1 MRVTSPLPGESNALG
16 WQHPERIM
24 WWKRKAV
31 EIPPPPVVEPP
42 RPGMPRGTAIL
53 LGLAGA
59 TVAAFGLYSIRSIVA
74 PVVLSLVLTICAHP
88 LRTGLEKRG
97 VPRGVATGTVALAVF
112 LTLAA
117 FVTALV
123 VALAQFATL
132 LPQFAPQI
140 ADIGRSIGARLADI
154 GIGAAQ
160 VQQIVAGFDPT
171 RILDFAYGLF
181 GNVASLTVALVVV
194 LTTLILMAAD
204 ASYLGAIFAE
214 LRPARARMVTSLEI
228 LAAGIRRYMIATAA
242 LGIAQGA
249 LNAIALVILQ
259 VPGAF
264 LWGLLAFLGSFIP
277 NIGYFIAIIPPV
289 VFGFLVGGWQTAI
302 PVIIVYALINGVV
315 QTLVQPRIVGNA
327 VALSQTIT
335 FVSVLVWATI
345 VGPVGAILA
354 IPLTLIVRALLIDSD
369 PSAGW
374 WRPVIGDLSRTKSVM
389 KAEDEARKSARRS
402 RKH

>member
-1 MRVTSPLPGESNALG
+1 
-16 WQHPERIM
+16 M

-31 EIPPPPVVEPP
+31 EVPPAPVVEPP
-42 RPGMPRGTAIL
+42 RPGMPRGTTIL

-59 TVAAFGLYSIRSIVA
+59 TVVAFGLASIRSIVA

-88 LRTGLEKRG
+88 LRTGMEKRG
-97 VPRGVATGTVALAVF
+97 VPRGVATLTVALTVF

-123 VALAQFATL
+123 VAFAQFATL

-140 ADIGRSIGARLADI
+140 AEIGRTIAGWLDEI
-154 GIGAAQ
+154 GIGATQ
-160 VQQIVAGFDPT
+160 VQQIIAGFDPS
-171 RILDFAYGLF
+171 RIIDFVYGLF
-181 GNVASLTVALVVV
+181 GNVASLTASLVVV
-194 LTTLILMAAD
+194 LTTLILLAAD
-204 ASYLGAIFAE
+204 SSYLGAILGE
-214 LRPARARMVTSLEI
+214 LRPTRARMVTSLEI
-228 LAAGIRRYMIATAA
+228 LASGIRRYMIATAA

-315 QTLVQPRIVGNA
+315 QTLIQPRIVGNA

-345 VGPVGAILA
+345 VGPIGAILA
-354 IPLTLIVRALLIDSD
+354 IPLTLMVRALLIDSD

-389 KAEDEARKSARRS
+389 KAEDAARKSK
-402 RKH
+402 RKAKKN

>member
-1 MRVTSPLPGESNALG
+1 MNRTPAGGSILIC
-16 WQHPERIM
+16 IM
-24 WWKRKAV
+24 WWKRTAP
-31 EIPPPPVVEPP
+31 ELPPVPVEPP
-42 RPGMPRGTAIL
+42 RAGMPRGTAIL

-59 TVAAFGLYSIRSIVA
+59 VVVAYGLSSLRSIVA

-97 VPRGVATGTVALAVF
+97 VPRGIATGTVALAVF

-132 LPQFAPQI
+132 LPQFAPEI
-140 ADIGRSIGARLADI
+140 AQIGRTIGAGLADL
-154 GIGAAQ
+154 GISTSQ
-160 VQQIVAGFDPT
+160 VQEIVGGFDPG
-171 RILDFAYGLF
+171 RILDLVYGVF
-181 GNVASLTVALVVV
+181 GNVANLTVALVVV

-204 ASYLGAIFAE
+204 SSYLGAILAD
-214 LRPARARMVTSLEI
+214 LRPGRARIVTSLEI

-249 LNAIALVILQ
+249 LNAIALVILG

-302 PVIIVYALINGVV
+302 PVIIVYALVNGVV
-315 QTLVQPRIVGNA
+315 QTLVQPRVVGNA

-335 FVSVLVWATI
+335 FLSVLFWATVI
-345 VGPVGAILA
+345 GPVGAILA
-354 IPLTLIVRALLIDSD
+354 VPLTLIVRALLIDSD
-369 PSAGW
+369 PQAGW
-374 WRPVIGDLSRTKSVM
+374 WRPVIGDLARTKSVM
-389 KAEDEARKSARRS
+389 KAEDAARKNRR
-402 RKH
+402 RGQK

>member
-1 MRVTSPLPGESNALG
+1 
-16 WQHPERIM
+16 M

-31 EIPPPPVVEPP
+31 ELPPPPVDAPP
-42 RPGMPRGTAIL
+42 RTAIPRGTAIL

-59 TVAAFGLYSIRSIVA
+59 TVVGFGLASIRSIVA

-97 VPRGVATGTVALAVF
+97 VPRGIATGTVALAVF

-117 FVTALV
+117 FVTALI
-123 VALAQFATL
+123 VAFAQFATL

-140 ADIGRSIGARLADI
+140 TEIGRSIGAWLAEI
-154 GIGAAQ
+154 GIGQAQ
-160 VQQIVAGFDPT
+160 VQQIIAGFDPS
-171 RILDFAYGLF
+171 RILDFVYGLF
-181 GNVASLTVALVVV
+181 GNVANVSVALVVV

-204 ASYLGAIFAE
+204 SSYLGAILAD
-214 LRPARARMVTSLEI
+214 LRPTRARMVTSLEI
-228 LAAGIRRYMIATAA
+228 LASGIRRYMIATAA

-249 LNAIALVILQ
+249 LNAVALVILQ

-264 LWGLLAFLGSFIP
+264 LWGLLSFLGSFIP

-302 PVIIVYALINGVV
+302 PVIVVYALINGVV

-354 IPLTLIVRALLIDSD
+354 IPLTLMVRALLVDSD
-369 PSAGW
+369 PGAGW
-374 WRPVIGDLSRTKSVM
+374 WRPVIGDLAHTKTVM
-389 KAEDEARKSARRS
+389 KAEDAARKNQRRT
-402 RKH
+402 RRR

>member
-1 MRVTSPLPGESNALG
+1 
-16 WQHPERIM
+16 M

-31 EIPPPPVVEPP
+31 ELPPAPVSEPP
-42 RPGMPRGTAIL
+42 RTGMPRSTAIL
-53 LGLAGA
+53 MGLAGA
-59 TVAAFGLYSIRSIVA
+59 TVVAFGLAAIQSIVA

-97 VPRGVATGTVALAVF
+97 VPRSVATGTVALAVF

-123 VALAQFATL
+123 VAFAQFATL

-140 ADIGRSIGARLADI
+140 SQIGRSIGASLAEI
-154 GIGAAQ
+154 GIGQAQ
-160 VQQIVAGFDPT
+160 VQQIIAGFDPT
-171 RILDFAYGLF
+171 RILDFVYGIF
-181 GNVASLTVALVVV
+181 GNVANVTVALVVV

-204 ASYLGAIFAE
+204 SSYLGAILAE
-214 LRPARARMVTSLEI
+214 LRPTRARMVTSLEI
-228 LAAGIRRYMIATAA
+228 LASGIRRYMIATAA
-242 LGIAQGA
+242 LGIAQGV

-315 QTLVQPRIVGNA
+315 QTLIQPRIVGNA

-354 IPLTLIVRALLIDSD
+354 IPLTLIVRALLVDSD
-369 PSAGW
+369 PGAGW
-374 WRPVIGDLSRTKSVM
+374 WRPVIGDLSHTKSVM
-389 KAEDEARKSARRS
+389 KAEDNARKNERRAKK
-402 RKH
+402 R

>member
-1 MRVTSPLPGESNALG
+1 
-16 WQHPERIM
+16 M

-31 EIPPPPVVEPP
+31 ELPPAPVERP
-42 RPGMPRGTAIL
+42 RAVMPRGTAIL

-59 TVAAFGLYSIRSIVA
+59 TVVAFGLASVRSIVA

-97 VPRGVATGTVALAVF
+97 VPRGIATLTVALAVF

-123 VALAQFATL
+123 VAFAQFATL

-140 ADIGRSIGARLADI
+140 AAIGRSIGTALADI
-154 GIGAAQ
+154 GIGTDQ
-160 VQQIVAGFDPT
+160 VQAIVGGFEPS
-171 RILDFAYGLF
+171 RILDFVYGVF
-181 GNVASLTVALVVV
+181 GNVANLTVALVVV

-204 ASYLGAIFAE
+204 SSYLAAIFAE
-214 LRPARARMVTSLEI
+214 LRPKRERMVVSLEI
-228 LAAGIRRYMIATAA
+228 LASGVRRYMIATAA

-277 NIGYFIAIIPPV
+277 NVGYFIAIIPPV

-302 PVIIVYALINGVV
+302 PVIIVYAVINGVV
-315 QTLVQPRIVGNA
+315 QTLIQPRIVGNA

-345 VGPVGAILA
+345 VGPIGAILA
-354 IPLTLIVRALLIDSD
+354 IPLTLMVRALLIDSD
-369 PSAGW
+369 PNAGW
-374 WRPVIGDLSRTKSVM
+374 WRPVIGDLAHTKSVM
-389 KAEDEARKSARRS
+389 KAEDVARKNERRE
-402 RKH
+402 KKK

>member
-1 MRVTSPLPGESNALG
+1 
-16 WQHPERIM
+16 M

-31 EIPPPPVVEPP
+31 ELPPAPVSEPS
-42 RPGMPRGTAIL
+42 RTGMPRSTAIL
-53 LGLAGA
+53 MGLAGA
-59 TVAAFGLYSIRSIVA
+59 TVVAFGLAAIQSIVA

-97 VPRGVATGTVALAVF
+97 VPRSVATGTVALAVF

-123 VALAQFATL
+123 VAFAQFATL

-140 ADIGRSIGARLADI
+140 SQIGRSIGASLAEI
-154 GIGAAQ
+154 GIGQAQ
-160 VQQIVAGFDPT
+160 VQQIIAGFDPT
-171 RILDFAYGLF
+171 RILDFVYGIF
-181 GNVASLTVALVVV
+181 GNVANVTVALVVV

-204 ASYLGAIFAE
+204 SSYLGAILAE
-214 LRPARARMVTSLEI
+214 LRPTRARMVTSLEI
-228 LAAGIRRYMIATAA
+228 LASGIRRYMIATAA
-242 LGIAQGA
+242 LGIAQGV

-315 QTLVQPRIVGNA
+315 QTLIQPRIVGNA

-354 IPLTLIVRALLIDSD
+354 IPLTLIVRALLVDSD
-369 PSAGW
+369 PGAGW
-374 WRPVIGDLSRTKSVM
+374 WRPVIGDLSHTKSVM
-389 KAEDEARKSARRS
+389 KAEDDARKNERRAKKS
-402 RKH
+402 

>member
-1 MRVTSPLPGESNALG
+1 
-16 WQHPERIM
+16 M

-31 EIPPPPVVEPP
+31 EVPPAPVIEPP
-42 RPGMPRGTAIL
+42 RPGMPRGTTIL

-59 TVAAFGLYSIRSIVA
+59 TVVAFGLASIRSIVA

-97 VPRGVATGTVALAVF
+97 VPRSIATGTVALAVF

-117 FVTALV
+117 FVAALV
-123 VALAQFATL
+123 VAFAQFATL

-140 ADIGRSIGARLADI
+140 AQIGRTIGDWLAEI

-160 VQQIVAGFDPT
+160 VQQIISGFDPS
-171 RILDFAYGLF
+171 RILDFVYGLF
-181 GNVASLTVALVVV
+181 GNVASVTGSLVVV
-194 LTTLILMAAD
+194 LTTLILLAAD
-204 ASYLGAIFAE
+204 SSYLGAILAD
-214 LRPARARMVTSLEI
+214 LRPKRARMVTSLEI
-228 LAAGIRRYMIATAA
+228 LASGIRRYMIATAA
-242 LGIAQGA
+242 LGIAQGV
-249 LNAIALVILQ
+249 LNAIALVILG

-302 PVIIVYALINGVV
+302 PVIVVYAVINGVV
-315 QTLVQPRIVGNA
+315 QTLIQPRIVGNA

-354 IPLTLIVRALLIDSD
+354 IPLTLMVRALLIDSD
-369 PSAGW
+369 PNAAW
-374 WRPVIGDLSRTKSVM
+374 WRPVIGDLTRTKTVM
-389 KAEDEARKSARRS
+389 KAEDAARKSERRA
-402 RKH
+402 KKA

>member
-1 MRVTSPLPGESNALG
+1 MNRAGRPGSILIC
-16 WQHPERIM
+16 IM
-24 WWKRKAV
+24 WFKRKAV
-31 EIPPPPVVEPP
+31 ELPPAPVAAPP
-42 RPGMPRGTAIL
+42 RPGMPRATAIL

-59 TVAAFGLYSIRSIVA
+59 TVTAVGLYSIRSIVA
-74 PVVLSLVLTICAHP
+74 PVLLSLVLTICAHP
-88 LRTGLEKRG
+88 LRTGLERRG
-97 VPRGVATGTVALAVF
+97 VPRGIATVTVALAVF

-117 FVTALV
+117 FVTALI
-123 VALAQFATL
+123 VAFAQFATL

-140 ADIGRSIGARLADI
+140 ADIGRSIGAWLADI
-154 GIGAAQ
+154 GIGATQ
-160 VQQIVAGFDPT
+160 VQQIIAGFDPT

-181 GNVASLTVALVVV
+181 GNVASLTVGLVVV

-204 ASYLGAIFAE
+204 SSYLAAIFAE

-228 LAAGIRRYMIATAA
+228 LAGGIRRYMIATAA
-242 LGIAQGA
+242 LGIAQGV
-249 LNAIALVILQ
+249 LNAIALVILG

-277 NIGYFIAIIPPV
+277 NVGYFIAIIPPV

-302 PVIIVYALINGVV
+302 PVIVVYAVINGVV

-345 VGPVGAILA
+345 VGPIGAILA

-369 PSAGW
+369 PNAGW
-374 WRPVIGDLSRTKSVM
+374 WRPVIGDLSHTKSVM
-389 KAEDEARKSARRS
+389 KAEDEARKSERRAR
-402 RKH
+402 KP

>member
-1 MRVTSPLPGESNALG
+1 
-16 WQHPERIM
+16 M

-31 EIPPPPVVEPP
+31 ELPPAPVEPL
-42 RPGMPRGTAIL
+42 RANALSAVMPRGTAIL

-59 TVAAFGLYSIRSIVA
+59 TVVAFGLASVRSIVA

-97 VPRGVATGTVALAVF
+97 VPRGIATLTVALAVF

-117 FVTALV
+117 FITALV
-123 VALAQFATL
+123 VAFAQFATL

-140 ADIGRSIGARLADI
+140 AAIGRAIGVALIDV
-154 GIGAAQ
+154 GIGPDQ
-160 VQQIVAGFDPT
+160 VQAIVGGFEPS
-171 RILDFAYGLF
+171 RILDFVYGVF
-181 GNVASLTVALVVV
+181 GNVANLTVALVVV

-204 ASYLGAIFAE
+204 SSYLGAIFAE
-214 LRPARARMVTSLEI
+214 LRPKRERMVVSLEI
-228 LAAGIRRYMIATAA
+228 LASGVRRYMIATAA

-264 LWGLLAFLGSFIP
+264 LWGLLSFLGSFIP
-277 NIGYFIAIIPPV
+277 NVGYFIAIIPPV

-302 PVIIVYALINGVV
+302 PVIIVYAVINGVV
-315 QTLVQPRIVGNA
+315 QTLVQPRLVGNA

-345 VGPVGAILA
+345 VGPIGAILA
-354 IPLTLIVRALLIDSD
+354 IPLTLMVRALLIDSD
-369 PSAGW
+369 PNAGW
-374 WRPVIGDLSRTKSVM
+374 WRPVIGDLTNTKLVM
-389 KAEDEARKSARRS
+389 KAEDVARKNERRE
-402 RKH
+402 KKK

>member
-1 MRVTSPLPGESNALG
+1 
-16 WQHPERIM
+16 M

-31 EIPPPPVVEPP
+31 EVPPAPVIEPP
-42 RPGMPRGTAIL
+42 RPVMPRGTTIL

-59 TVAAFGLYSIRSIVA
+59 TVVAFGLASIRSIVA

-88 LRTGLEKRG
+88 LRTGLERRG
-97 VPRGVATGTVALAVF
+97 VPRGIATGTVALAVF

-117 FVTALV
+117 FVAALV
-123 VALAQFATL
+123 VAFAQFATL

-140 ADIGRSIGARLADI
+140 AQIGRTIGDWLAEI

-160 VQQIVAGFDPT
+160 VQQIISGFDPS
-171 RILDFAYGLF
+171 RILDFVYGLF
-181 GNVASLTVALVVV
+181 GNVASLTGSLVVV
-194 LTTLILMAAD
+194 LTTLILLAAD
-204 ASYLGAIFAE
+204 SSYLGAILAD
-214 LRPARARMVTSLEI
+214 LRPKRARMVTSLEI
-228 LAAGIRRYMIATAA
+228 LASGIRRYMIATAA
-242 LGIAQGA
+242 LGIAQGV
-249 LNAIALVILQ
+249 LNAIALVILG

-302 PVIIVYALINGVV
+302 PVIVVYAVINGVV
-315 QTLVQPRIVGNA
+315 QTLIQPRIVGNA

-354 IPLTLIVRALLIDSD
+354 IPLTLMVRALLIDSD
-369 PSAGW
+369 PNAAW
-374 WRPVIGDLSRTKSVM
+374 WRPVIGDLTRTKTVM
-389 KAEDEARKSARRS
+389 KAEDAARKSERRA
-402 RKH
+402 KKA

>member
-1 MRVTSPLPGESNALG
+1 
-16 WQHPERIM
+16 M

-31 EIPPPPVVEPP
+31 EVPPAPVIEPP
-42 RPGMPRGTAIL
+42 RPGMPRGTTIL

-59 TVAAFGLYSIRSIVA
+59 TVVAFGLASIRSIVA

-97 VPRGVATGTVALAVF
+97 VPRSIATGTVALAVF

-117 FVTALV
+117 FVAALV
-123 VALAQFATL
+123 VAFAQFATL

-140 ADIGRSIGARLADI
+140 AQIGRTIGDWLAEI

-160 VQQIVAGFDPT
+160 VQQIISGFDPS
-171 RILDFAYGLF
+171 RILDFVYGLF
-181 GNVASLTVALVVV
+181 GNVASVTGSLVVV
-194 LTTLILMAAD
+194 LTTLILLAAD
-204 ASYLGAIFAE
+204 SSYLGAILAD
-214 LRPARARMVTSLEI
+214 LRPKRARMVTSLEI
-228 LAAGIRRYMIATAA
+228 LASGIRRYMIATAA
-242 LGIAQGA
+242 LGIAQGV
-249 LNAIALVILQ
+249 LNAIALVILG

-302 PVIIVYALINGVV
+302 PVIVVYAVINGVV
-315 QTLVQPRIVGNA
+315 QTLIQPRIVGNA

-354 IPLTLIVRALLIDSD
+354 IPLTLMVRALLIDSD
-369 PSAGW
+369 PNAAW
-374 WRPVIGDLSRTKSVM
+374 WRPVIGDLTRTKSVM
-389 KAEDEARKSARRS
+389 KAEDAARKSERRA
-402 RKH
+402 KKA

>member
-1 MRVTSPLPGESNALG
+1 
-16 WQHPERIM
+16 M

-31 EIPPPPVVEPP
+31 ELTPPLVDAPP
-42 RPGMPRGTAIL
+42 RTAIPRGTAIL

-59 TVAAFGLYSIRSIVA
+59 TVVGFGLASIRSIVA

-97 VPRGVATGTVALAVF
+97 VPRGIATGTVALAVF

-117 FVTALV
+117 FVTALI
-123 VALAQFATL
+123 VAFAQFATL

-140 ADIGRSIGARLADI
+140 TEIGRSIGAWLAEI
-154 GIGAAQ
+154 GIGQAQ
-160 VQQIVAGFDPT
+160 VQQIIAGFDPS
-171 RILDFAYGLF
+171 RILDFVYGLF
-181 GNVASLTVALVVV
+181 GNVANVTVALVVV

-204 ASYLGAIFAE
+204 SSYLGAILAD
-214 LRPARARMVTSLEI
+214 LRPTRARMVTSLEI
-228 LAAGIRRYMIATAA
+228 LASGIRRYMIATAA

-249 LNAIALVILQ
+249 LNAVALVILQ

-264 LWGLLAFLGSFIP
+264 LWGLLSFLGSFIP

-302 PVIIVYALINGVV
+302 PVIVVYALINGVV

-354 IPLTLIVRALLIDSD
+354 IPLTLMVRALLVDSD
-369 PSAGW
+369 PGAGW
-374 WRPVIGDLSRTKSVM
+374 WRPVIGDLAHTKTVM
-389 KAEDEARKSARRS
+389 KAEDAARKNQRRI
-402 RKH
+402 RRR